1 MLESILQFGQSGI
14 PELVQIQESFFD
26 DPTKIAEF
34 IRGGSDVFLQAALDF
49 FGETFTRLDEHLRNN
64 FCRKQEWYIVR
75 RDEASTLCSIG
86 RINYQKTLF
95 MNRKTGERRYL
106 ADDLF
111 GFEPHERMTEDALVK
126 LLDEAADSSY
136 RKSGMTT
143 SIMEEVSKQTV
154 MNKVH
159 DLKFPP
165 EQKRPGRKKKVEYL
179 YIDADEDHV
188 ALQYDQAKGDLRH
201 GQHACVMPRLVYV
214 YEGIE
219 ADGPEPSRHHLV
231 NAQYFGGVYDG
242 GPRELW
248 EEVDHYIRNHYD
260 LTTIRKIYIHGD
272 GAGWI
277 RSGCDVI
284 GSSQFVLDRYHM
296 HKYIIVATSHLL
308 DSKEDARSAVYR
320 AIHHRKKYEAR
331 EVFEHILAVTDSESK
346 QKAVQAS
353 MDYILNNW
361 AGIMASLKDKEH
373 QTGCS
378 AEGHVSHVLSD
389 RLSSRP
395 LGWSRIGA
403 DRMTRLRVYKQN
415 GGDLL
420 ALVRY
425 QKKPVQKAAGAEGY
439 EALEYYDRRGLLASE
454 NSHRGELGKYC
465 DVFRASIVEG
475 TARKTAAIRWHLW
488 DI

>member
-1 MLESILQFGQSGI
+1 M
-14 PELVQIQESFFD
+14 
-26 DPTKIAEF
+26 
-34 IRGGSDVFLQAALDF
+34 
-49 FGETFTRLDEHLRNN
+49 
-64 FCRKQEWYIVR
+64 
-75 RDEASTLCSIG
+75 
-86 RINYQKTLF
+86 
-95 MNRKTGERRYL
+95 
-106 ADDLF
+106 
-111 GFEPHERMTEDALVK
+111 
-126 LLDEAADSSY
+126 
-136 RKSGMTT
+136 
-143 SIMEEVSKQTV
+143 
-154 MNKVH
+154 
-159 DLKFPP
+159 
-165 EQKRPGRKKKVEYL
+165 
-179 YIDADEDHV
+179 
-188 ALQYDQAKGDLRH
+188 
-201 GQHACVMPRLVYV
+201 
-214 YEGIE
+214 
-219 ADGPEPSRHHLV
+219 
-231 NAQYFGGVYDG
+231 
-242 GPRELW
+242 
-248 EEVDHYIRNHYD
+248 
-260 LTTIRKIYIHGD
+260 
-272 GAGWI
+272 
-277 RSGCDVI
+277 
-284 GSSQFVLDRYHM
+284 
-296 HKYIIVATSHLL
+296 
-308 DSKEDARSAVYR
+308 
-320 AIHHRKKYEAR
+320 
-331 EVFEHILAVTDSESK
+331 FEHILAVTDSESK